1 MPNISSDTLFHFTPR
16 PDYLFQILQHEFKPR
31 YYPELIKLNNHKP
44 ITKAIPMVCFC
55 DIPLSQ
61 IKNHVTTYGD
71 YGIGM
76 SRKWALKNK
85 LNPVVYVQPN
95 SKLSA
100 SFLSI
105 LKTYVD
111 GKVAKQAGR
120 DGILNVFRYLKNYQG
135 DFVRAG
141 KTISDIKFYNEREWR
156 YTPDISDDIMFW
168 LNDAEFANATL
179 LANSNDAVGAFPL
192 SFEPDDI
199 KYIII
204 KNEGEIP
211 AMITALKRIK
221 SKYPQSVIENLVSRI
236 LTTDQIKKDF

>member
-1 MPNISSDTLFHFTPR
+1 MPNISSDTLFHFTPK

-31 YYPELIKLNNHKP
+31 YYPEVIRINGHKP

-61 IKNHVTTYGD
+61 IKNHIITYGD

-76 SRKWALKNK
+76 SREWALKNK

-111 GKVAKQAGR
+111 VKATRGASR
-120 DGILNVFRYLKNYQG
+120 NGIMNVFRYLKNYQG
-135 DFVRAG
+135 DFRRAG
-141 KTISDIKFYNEREWR
+141 KTISNIKFYNEKEWR
-156 YTPDISDDIMFW
+156 YTPDIIDDIEFW
-168 LNDAEFANATL
+168 LDNDRFSDATF
-179 LANSNDAVGAFPL
+179 LANCNDVVGKSPI

-204 KNEGEIP
+204 KSENEIP

-221 SKYPQSVIENLVSRI
+221 SKYPPSVIENLVSRI
-236 LTTDQIKKDF
+236 ITTEQIKQDF